1 MRWATD
7 EGKLTSAAV
16 AVVGAGAVLM
26 EITILAGLA
35 ALGEL
40 SREKLGA
47 AMMIVAVLTAIT
59 AHGVHS
65 QVTNRSKHNAC
76 IAGNA
81 RSLRVTTGLM
91 GRFVLIAAVL

>member
-40 SREKLGA
+40 SLEKLGA
-47 AMMIVAVLTAIT
+47 AMMIGSASRHHRPRGALAGDEPFQ
-59 AHGVHS
+59 ARRVH
-65 QVTNRSKHNAC
+65 R
-76 IAGNA
+76 
-81 RSLRVTTGLM
+81 R
-91 GRFVLIAAVL
+91 